1 MELVHLLST
10 YNTQGMFILAVGL
23 GAVIM
28 STLMFSFVSEN
39 WKHVVFF
46 GLIVTALYIS
56 AIVKFVTEPR
66 PHKFSDAYTIVKRNK
81 TLELKGKDDYQQSV
95 IVDLIDED
103 EKTYVVRYKGES
115 YIIPRK
121 RRQNETQF

>member
-1 MELVHLLST
+1 MELVHQLST
-10 YNTQGMFILAVGL
+10 YNAQGMFILAVGL

-28 STLMFSFVSEN
+28 STLMFSFVAEN

-46 GLIVTALYIS
+46 GLIVTALYIG
-56 AIVKFVTEPR
+56 AVVKFVTEPR

-81 TLELKGKDDYQQSV
+81 TLELKGKDDYQQSA

-103 EKTYVVRYKGES
+103 EKTYVVRYKGET
-115 YIIPRK
+115 YIIPK
-121 RRQNETQF
+121 EQ

>member
-10 YNTQGMFILAVGL
+10 YNTQGLFILAVGL

-66 PHKFSDAYTIVKRNK
+66 PHKFSDAYTIVKRNN

-115 YIIPRK
+115 YIIPK
-121 RRQNETQF
+121 ETETK

>member
-1 MELVHLLST
+1 MELVHQLST
-10 YNTQGMFILAVGL
+10 YDTQGMFILAVGL

-46 GLIVTALYIS
+46 GLIVTALYAGAVI
-56 AIVKFVTEPR
+56 KFYTEPR
-66 PHKFSDAYTIVKRNK
+66 PQKFSEAYTIIKRSK
-81 TLELKGKDDYQQSV
+81 TLELKSKNENQQSA

-103 EKTYVVRYKGES
+103 EKTYVVRYNGES
-115 YIIPRK
+115 YKIPK
-121 RRQNETQF
+121 ETETK

>member
-115 YIIPRK
+115 YIIPK
-121 RRQNETQF
+121 ETETK

>member
-66 PHKFSDAYTIVKRNK
+66 PHKFKAKMTINNQLLS
-81 TLELKGKDDYQQSV
+81 T
-95 IVDLIDED
+95 
-103 EKTYVVRYKGES
+103 
-115 YIIPRK
+115 
-121 RRQNETQF
+121 

>member
-10 YNTQGMFILAVGL
+10 YNTQGLFILAVGL

-115 YIIPRK
+115 YIIPK
-121 RRQNETQF
+121 ETETK

>member
-1 MELVHLLST
+1 MELAHQLST
-10 YNTQGMFILAVGL
+10 YDTQGLYILVFGL
-23 GAVIM
+23 GAVVLTCIM
-28 STLMFSFVSEN
+28 ISILCEDN
-39 WKHVVFF
+39 WKIAAVINVAI
-46 GLIVTALYIS
+46 LCLYIVGV
-56 AIVKFVTEPR
+56 IKFYTEPR

-115 YIIPRK
+115 YIIPK
-121 RRQNETQF
+121 ETETK

>member
-1 MELVHLLST
+1 MELVHQLST
-10 YNTQGMFILAVGL
+10 YNAQGMFILAVGL

-28 STLMFSFVSEN
+28 STLMFSFIAEN

-46 GLIVTALYIS
+46 GLIVTALYIG

-115 YIIPRK
+115 YIIPK
-121 RRQNETQF
+121 ETETK

>member
-1 MELVHLLST
+1 MELVYLLST
-10 YNTQGMFILAVGL
+10 YNTQGVFILAVGL

-115 YIIPRK
+115 YIIPK
-121 RRQNETQF
+121 ETETK

>member
-10 YNTQGMFILAVGL
+10 YNTQGLFILAVGL

-115 YIIPRK
+115 YIIPK
-121 RRQNETQF
+121 KTETK